1 MNSSTTGHNMNDGA
15 SEASDAQGNGEL
27 QKLLEDSHQPEEM
40 KVKQI
45 STKSDAKL
53 EEHTGG
59 WRGVLS
65 DPSKSR

>member
-1 MNSSTTGHNMNDGA
+1 MNDGA

-59 WRGVLS
+59 
-65 DPSKSR
+65 